1 VDKLMSFLP
10 EVRLDD
16 NFGPFPAFRA
26 NLGFVPNLFRAQSLL
41 PRLIEAEAMLE
52 SAILVKEA
60 ALSRIQK
67 EQIVLTIAAA
77 QRNTYCVAA
86 HWIILR
92 SLEVPESRLTGLLS
106 DYRRAGLPAADL
118 ALLDFAL
125 KLTYC
130 AHLVHSE
137 DIEALRHHGF
147 DDESILEAVLVTALT
162 SYLSTLSTG
171 LGPELDFEL
180 SKLAGPPVT
189 ASRRPDFQNSV
200 PHVSGKKGPYL
211 RAVYQSAK
219 TFAPFARVQE
229 SHGFIPN
236 FFRAQTLR
244 PDVIEAEADAVA
256 RILMPQDVLTRVQK
270 ECILLA
276 VSAVNLNSYC
286 VAVHCNMLRGLGM
299 PAEEGD
305 QIALDHHESRLS
317 ETDKALLDF
326 ALKLGTSPS
335 GFCGEDVDQIQSLG
349 FNEKQI
355 LECVVVTALNNF
367 SNTLQMGLGVE
378 PDFEPHLILKASGV
392 HPFAPAAR
400 PMSDASPRTRP
411 VAGGEDPD
419 AGLVAAVQ
427 DGSLAAFEELVRR
440 HNRLVY
446 RTLVGI
452 LGNVEEA
459 QDATQD
465 AFLKAFEHISEFQGR
480 SRFSTWL
487 LSIAR
492 NTAFQ
497 CLRERKN
504 VRSLDEGD
512 RPGEDEFRP
521 LQVRAWEDDPE
532 RLYSQT
538 EIKALVEKGVMSLPA
553 KYRVVVMLRDIEQL
567 STDEAA
573 ASLGL
578 SIPALKARLL
588 RGRLML
594 REWLSPYFSERAI
607 ETNR

>member
-1 VDKLMSFLP
+1 VDKLMSFLA
-10 EVRLDD
+10 EVQLDD
-16 NFGPFPAFRA
+16 SFGPCSACHA
-26 NLGFVPNLFRAQSLL
+26 NLGFIPNLFRAQSLL
-41 PRLIEAEAMLE
+41 PRVIEAEAMLE

-60 ALSRIQK
+60 VLSRIRK
-67 EQIVLTIAAA
+67 EEILLTIAGA
-77 QRNTYCVAA
+77 QRNTYCAAA
-86 HWIILR
+86 HWMILR

-130 AHLVHSE
+130 PLSVNSR
-137 DIEALRHHGF
+137 DIEAVRQYGF
-147 DDESILEAVLVTALT
+147 NDESILETVLVTALT
-162 SYLSTLSTG
+162 SYLSTLCTG
-171 LGPELDFEL
+171 LGPEPDFEPP
-180 SKLAGPPVT
+180 KLAGPPLT
-189 ASRRPDFQNSV
+189 ALLRTDFQNSV

-211 RAVYQSAK
+211 RAVYQNPK
-219 TFAPFARVQE
+219 TFLPFLRVQE

-244 PDVIEAEADAVA
+244 PDVIEAETDAVA

-305 QIALDHHESRLS
+305 QIALDHHESCLS

-326 ALKLGTSPS
+326 ALKLATSPS
-335 GFCGEDVDQIQSLG
+335 GFCGEDVDQLQSLG

-355 LECVVVTALNNF
+355 LECVGVTALNNF

-378 PDFEPHLILKASGV
+378 PDFEPHLVFKPNGT

-400 PMSDASPRTRP
+400 PMSDASLRSRP

-427 DGSLAAFEELVRR
+427 DGSLAPFEELVR
-440 HNRLVY
+440 HHSRLVY
-446 RTLVGI
+446 RTLLGI
-452 LGNVEEA
+452 LGDADDA
-459 QDATQD
+459 QDAMQE
-465 AFLKAFEHISEFQGR
+465 AFLNAFEHISEFQRR
-480 SRFSTWL
+480 SKFSTWL
-487 LSIAR
+487 LTIAR
-492 NTAFQ
+492 NAAFQ
-497 CLRERKN
+497 RLRDRKY

-512 RPGEDEFRP
+512 RLGEDEFRP
-521 LQVRAWEDDPE
+521 MQVCAWQDDPE
-532 RLYSQT
+532 RLYSQR
-538 EIKALVEKGVMSLPA
+538 EIRELVEKGVMSLPA
-553 KYRVVVMLRDIEQL
+553 KYRVVVVLRDIEQL
-567 STDEAA
+567 SSDEAA

-607 ETNR
+607 EINR